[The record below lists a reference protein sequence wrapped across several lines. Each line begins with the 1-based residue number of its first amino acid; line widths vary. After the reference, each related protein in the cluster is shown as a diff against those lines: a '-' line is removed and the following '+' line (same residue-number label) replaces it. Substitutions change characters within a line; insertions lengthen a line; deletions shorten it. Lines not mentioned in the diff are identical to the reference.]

1 MNDPHL
7 TAAEWYLGGFDP
19 ERLPEMA
26 REAIELG
33 FDGKNLAQMATL
45 VKPTKRDV
53 ERLVD
58 GALRELGVNA
68 PLSTEEAAL
77 WILGSVKEGSGSGK
91 ITALNLVGKL
101 LSAFPELEKLYL
113 KEVKSYYGLPGN
125 YWVIAVILKPVLTEQ
140 VTKKEGSNFVGRI
153 AQFFEQV
160 CTSGDNEAI
169 NVPWIEIFEWL
180 VHSRA
185 GELKFLWPILG
196 PSTKEVIKEV
206 AFRRR
211 ETENLPS

>member
-7 TAAEWYLGGFDP
+7 TAAEWYLGSFDP

-45 VKPTKRDV
+45 VKPTKQDV
-53 ERLVD
+53 ESLVD

-77 WILGSVKEGSGSGK
+77 WILDSVKEGSGSGK

-113 KEVKSYYGLPGN
+113 EEVKSYYGLPGN

-140 VTKKEGSNFVGRI
+140 VTKKEGSNFVRRI

-160 CTSGDNEAI
+160 CTSGDNEAV
-169 NVPWIEIFEWL
+169 NVLWIEIFEWL

-196 PSTKEVIKEV
+196 PSTKTVIKEV